1 MKNGTKCNLE
11 KDARTL
17 EMVYL
22 CILEDLSINKV
33 YLSGTEEKVTYLQK
47 KRRDHKILSI
57 KSFEKLIY

>member
-47 KRRDHKILSI
+47 KRRDHEILSI